1 MTEAVGV
8 ALSVAKL
15 VIAALEGVSVNKST
29 CACLR
34 ARWARLQDSL
44 ERLLRANPT
53 DLSAGRLGALQATQ
67 DLGRETLEFIQA
79 FTRTRFLGQVYN
91 YQAHRQ
97 RFKELGER
105 LDRLIQ
111 ELHLGVALDTKDFLV
126 ELNRTF
132 DNDTRLHASEMK
144 RMHESL
150 ASGQVA
156 ADKKLDALV
165 AAVKKL
171 EDLHSIRTT
180 PVQEDMLARQTRILD
195 DIQTLKRIVSRSR
208 SRSASRGRSPGRGR
222 RAERDASD
230 GVSTCGST
238 PWRRSHDAQITGS
251 MGVHVCSTG
260 QADHQVASQHAR
272 CHLQGTRN
280 TA

>member
-1 MTEAVGV
+1 MAEAVGV

-29 CACLR
+29 CACLQ

-44 ERLLRANPT
+44 ERLRRANSR
-53 DLSAGRLGALQATQ
+53 DLSARLGELQATQ

-111 ELHLGVALDTKDFLV
+111 ELQLGVALDTQDFLV
-126 ELNRTF
+126 ELNRRF
-132 DNDTRLHASEMK
+132 DNDTRLHASEMR
-144 RMHESL
+144 RMQENL

-165 AAVKKL
+165 AAVEKL
-171 EDLHSIRTT
+171 DDLQRLQSIKTT
-180 PVQEDMLARQTRILD
+180 LVQEDMLARQTRILD

-238 PWRRSHDAQITGS
+238 PWRRSHDA
-251 MGVHVCSTG
+251 
-260 QADHQVASQHAR
+260 
-272 CHLQGTRN
+272 
-280 TA
+280 